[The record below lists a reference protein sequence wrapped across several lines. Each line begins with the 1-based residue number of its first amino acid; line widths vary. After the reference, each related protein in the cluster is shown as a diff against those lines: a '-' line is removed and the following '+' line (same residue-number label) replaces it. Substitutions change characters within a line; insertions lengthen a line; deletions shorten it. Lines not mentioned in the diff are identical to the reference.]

1 MNKYRHHP
9 QFIVKPMPS
18 DQQMHLPIS
27 VYILDITVTSQNNVS
42 DQANKQ
48 KHDTLKTMKTKATY
62 NYILKMYNF

>member
-9 QFIVKPMPS
+9 QLIVKPMPS

-42 DQANKQ
+42 KQGNKNMILWKQWKQ
-48 KHDTLKTMKTKATY
+48 KQHIFIYSKCTT
-62 NYILKMYNF
+62 F